1 MTIKHQEQLV
11 SLSAEIAENTV
22 PESLPLFAYGKTEY
36 TNAENKPDHYVFLEA
51 DADAIMAEFDRRGVH
66 GMIDYNHQQLR
77 AAKNG
82 QPAPASGWITALEKT
97 PAGLNARVSWT
108 DRAKEFIAN
117 KEYRYTSP
125 LFYKHADT
133 NRISRFINLALTNI
147 PGTDRQQAL
156 VALELAPS
164 SDPSD
169 PSDLSHSRA
178 EGAVQTPSVVRTNP
192 KGGNN
197 MSNQKLFKL
206 VGLEMP
212 GTEDQQLVALETA
225 ISSLVDENTK
235 LKKSVD
241 DFKSKE
247 ESVALEAAIAD
258 GLAKGRIDNA
268 KADKLRSKSA
278 AEVLTILEMIP
289 DNAAVPLGRVP
300 EGAAEEAVAL
310 SAEDIAYCEHNGYD
324 QAEFA
329 KAKKGA

>member
-1 MTIKHQEQLV
+1 
-11 SLSAEIAENTV
+11 
-22 PESLPLFAYGKTEY
+22 
-36 TNAENKPDHYVFLEA
+36 
-51 DADAIMAEFDRRGVH
+51 
-66 GMIDYNHQQLR
+66 
-77 AAKNG
+77 
-82 QPAPASGWITALEKT
+82 
-97 PAGLNARVSWT
+97 
-108 DRAKEFIAN
+108 
-117 KEYRYTSP
+117 
-125 LFYKHADT
+125 
-133 NRISRFINLALTNI
+133 
-147 PGTDRQQAL
+147 
-156 VALELAPS
+156 
-164 SDPSD
+164 
-169 PSDLSHSRA
+169 
-178 EGAVQTPSVVRTNP
+178 
-192 KGGNN
+192 

-235 LKKSVD
+235 LKKAVD

-289 DNAAVPLGRVP
+289 DNAAVPLERAP
-300 EGAAEEAVAL
+300 EGAAEEPVAL
-310 SAEDIAYCEHNGYD
+310 SAEDIAYCETHGYD